1 MASMASLE
9 ILDISVT
16 PTSPIKDFDQK
27 EEKRSE
33 KYQHLRGRNNKTSCR
48 SPPRDVDTR
57 LIKDMLQHKRHL
69 EFQRRRAGSPEF
81 CPERTVNP
89 IYCSTKR
96 NPLAKT
102 GHVKHQ
108 SAVPMAQMLDKQT
121 QRTATSIE
129 DPTGVLISNRL
140 GVNDP
145 NPGKWATLWSEPLPL
160 KGQKEDMPGQ
170 QETAG
175 FASVSLAEKSIQQNM
190 KGQQATSIKTI
201 TATEDFHT
209 TMSSNSRILIEA
221 TVEQKILQEA
231 CVQTD
236 PGLVTVK
243 ASDVQQLAEYLQEA
257 LWREEALKKKMA
269 ILQQSAS
276 SLLNSSDNI
285 WTARCNE
292 DLLTNRITSL
302 EVQLQLCFQ
311 RLPKDGLKKLVL
323 TMERQKLVYEEKA
336 LAALQ
341 KATLE
346 KTDAL
351 VESHHFQ
358 EALET
363 AKTESSR
370 WQGLYEEQKQISG
383 QLKECHERT
392 SGQVDQL
399 HSQLKLSSG
408 QQEVLRGQ
416 TSTLQRVHEEMQRN
430 ISLLE
435 QANQALR
442 NDLCMKA
449 RTPECWDFTVQVCL
463 PSEEPEEDQKE
474 REDKEEDRKEDG
486 EEEDGEDT
494 EEEDREDK
502 EEKEQSLLVQ
512 ELRDTQERLRTKGQ
526 QCVDLEAELEAMQQ
540 EYRSSQARLTQCRDQ
555 LRLLS
560 QRHSSTLARGSRRSW
575 TRMFVLLIVI
585 LAFTGVAMLS
595 LWHPPFRDQ
604 VAIILSDIETR
615 IEDYLMEMA
624 SHRHC
629 YRPV

>member
-1 MASMASLE
+1 MNSL
-9 ILDISVT
+9 DVSAT

-27 EEKRSE
+27 EEKRAE
-33 KYQHLRGRNNKTSCR
+33 KYQHLRGRNNTTSCR
-48 SPPRDVDTR
+48 SPTRDVDTK

-69 EFQRRRAGSPEF
+69 EFQRRRSGSPELY
-81 CPERTVNP
+81 PERTVKS

-96 NPLAKT
+96 HPLAKT

-108 SAVPMAQMLDKQT
+108 SPVPMAQIVDKQT
-121 QRTATSIE
+121 QRTSTPKE
-129 DPTGVLISNRL
+129 GQTVVLISNSL
-140 GVNDP
+140 GSNDLSP
-145 NPGKWATLWSEPLPL
+145 SKWASMWSEPLPL
-160 KGQKEDMPGQ
+160 IDQKEDIPRP
-170 QETAG
+170 QETAD
-175 FASVSLAEKSIQQNM
+175 FTSIPLTEKSIQQNM

-201 TATEDFHT
+201 IATEDFHT
-209 TMSSNSRILIEA
+209 TMSSRARILIED
-221 TVEQKILQEA
+221 TVERKILQDVY
-231 CVQTD
+231 VQTE
-236 PGLVTVK
+236 PGFVTVK
-243 ASDVQQLAEYLQEA
+243 GSDVQQLAEYLQEA

-276 SLLNSSDNI
+276 SLLNSSNNI

-292 DLLTNRITSL
+292 DLLTNKIISL
-302 EVQLQLCFQ
+302 EAQLQLCLQ

-323 TMERQKLVYEEKA
+323 KMERQKLVYEEKA

-346 KTDAL
+346 KTEAL
-351 VESHHFQ
+351 VESHSFQ
-358 EALET
+358 EALKT
-363 AKTESSR
+363 AQTEASR
-370 WQGLYEEQKQISG
+370 WQGLYEEQKQISV

-399 HSQLKLSSG
+399 HGQLKLSTD
-408 QQEVLRGQ
+408 QQEVLRGKMC
-416 TSTLQRVHEEMQRN
+416 SLQRVHEEMQHN

-435 QANQALR
+435 QTNQALR
-442 NDLCMKA
+442 NDLCMKVS
-449 RTPECWDFTVQVCL
+449 TTESWDFTVQVCL
-463 PSEEPEEDQKE
+463 SSEEPEEDQKE
-474 REDKEEDRKEDG
+474 GEDEEEDKKDKEE
-486 EEEDGEDT
+486 EEE
-494 EEEDREDK
+494 
-502 EEKEQSLLVQ
+502 SLVVQ
-512 ELRDTQERLRTKGQ
+512 ELSDTQERLRTKEQ
-526 QCVDLEAELEAMQQ
+526 ECVDLEAELEAMQQ

-560 QRHSSTLARGSRRSW
+560 QRHSSTLARVSESW
-575 TRMFVLLIVI
+575 TRMFVFLIVL

-604 VAIILSDIETR
+604 VANIFSDIETR